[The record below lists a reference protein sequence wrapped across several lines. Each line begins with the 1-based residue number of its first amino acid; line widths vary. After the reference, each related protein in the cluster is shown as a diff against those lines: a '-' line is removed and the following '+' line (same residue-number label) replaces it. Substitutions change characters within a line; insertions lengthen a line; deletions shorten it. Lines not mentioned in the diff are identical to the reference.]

1 MGIYPYQGKIP
12 KIDPTVFIAEG
23 VQVIGDVEI
32 GRDSSIWYNAVVR
45 GDVNYI
51 RIGQRTNV
59 QDGAVLHVTHNK
71 FPLIIGSNITVG
83 HSAVLHAAVIE
94 DFCLIGMNATVL
106 DDARVGRYCLIAAGA
121 VVLGGTV
128 VPEGMLVAGVP
139 AKVIRPLTLEE
150 RKGLEQSAQNYLD
163 YVAEYRK

>member
-1 MGIYPYQGKIP
+1 MGIYPYQGKLP
-12 KIDPTVFIAEG
+12 KIDPSAFIAEG
-23 VQVIGDVEI
+23 VQIIGDVEI

-45 GDVNYI
+45 GDVNFI

-59 QDGAVLHVTHNK
+59 QDGAVLHVTYKK
-71 FPLIIGSNITVG
+71 FPLIIGSNVTVG

-106 DDARVGRYCLIAAGA
+106 DNARLGKYCLIAAGA

-128 VPEGMLVAGVP
+128 IPEGMLAAGVP
-139 AKVIRPLTLEE
+139 AKVIRPLTMEE
-150 RKGLEQSAQNYLD
+150 RKALEQSAQNYID

>member
-1 MGIYPYQGKIP
+1 MGIYPYQGKLP
-12 KIDPTVFIAEG
+12 KIDPSVFIADG
-23 VQVIGDVEI
+23 VQIIGDVEI
-32 GRDSSIWYNAVVR
+32 GRDSSLWYNSVVR

-59 QDGAVLHVTHNK
+59 QDGAVLHVTYKK
-71 FPLIIGSNITVG
+71 FPLIIGSNVTVG
-83 HSAVLHAAVIE
+83 HSAVLHAAKIE

-128 VPEGMLVAGVP
+128 IPEGMLAAGVP
-139 AKVIRPLTLEE
+139 AKIVRPLTVEE
-150 RKGLEQSAQNYLD
+150 RKMLEQSAQNYID

>member
-1 MGIYPYQGKIP
+1 MGIYPYQGKLP
-12 KIDPTVFIAEG
+12 KIDPSVFIAEG
-23 VQVIGDVEI
+23 VQIIGDVEI

-51 RIGQRTNV
+51 RIGGRTNV
-59 QDGAVLHVTHNK
+59 QDGAVLHVTYKK
-71 FPLIIGSNITVG
+71 FPLIIGSNVTVG
-83 HSAVLHAAVIE
+83 HSAVLHAAVID

-106 DDARVGRYCLIAAGA
+106 DDARLGKYCLIAAGA

-128 VPEGMLVAGVP
+128 IPEGMLAAGVP
-139 AKVIRPLTLEE
+139 AKVIRPLTMEE
-150 RKGLEQSAQNYLD
+150 RKALEQSAQNYID